1 MTLSDTQSDPGF
13 RGLFVIKL
21 ILTAGVVALIVWSL
35 QRPDAG
41 ILKELLVAGPWGAAA
56 VAAVF
61 LTCVF
66 FYCRDLEAVL
76 HAVPERS
83 RKASPRSVWYM
94 FLIPYNFVEDFF
106 IIWNIGQS
114 LAAEARHQP
123 ALAGT
128 GRFGLV
134 SGLGWCA
141 LQIVSLIPTELGSIG
156 GFAAL
161 PLWLWHWRYMRRVR
175 RQLVLSH
182 PVHAQ

>member
-1 MTLSDTQSDPGF
+1 MTLADAHPQKGF
-13 RGLFVIKL
+13 RGLFVVKL
-21 ILTAGVVALIVWSL
+21 ILTAGVVGLIAWSL

-41 ILKELLVAGPWGAAA
+41 ILKELLIAGPWGAAA

-61 LTCVF
+61 LTGVF

-76 HAVPERS
+76 HAVPTRS
-83 RKASPRSVWYM
+83 RAASPRSVWYM

-106 IIWNIGQS
+106 IVWNISQS
-114 LAAEARHQP
+114 LAAEAEHQP
-123 ALAGT
+123 ALRGA

-134 SGLGWCA
+134 SGFGWCA

-161 PLWLWHWRYMRRVR
+161 PLWLWHWRYMRRMR
-175 RQLVLSH
+175 RQLRLSH
-182 PVHAQ
+182 PTPDS